1 MSTDNTTSTTTDQS
15 SAATETST
23 VATETNDKGFSFDW
37 KTAAIAAAVTVG
49 VALLI
54 LAIVML
60 VKHLKKDQEEAKE
73 GEVKKEKSEKE
84 QDKEKDKKK
93 DNDKTKDKKSND
105 KGVTTNTKVSTDASS
120 ITESTAASINNLPK
134 TKMIKLKINGVEKE
148 YLGTLNEKTGKYKVS
163 IPRNKKEIQDNLVV
177 VRNNNN
183 KFINETT
190 QVRDKTSLE
199 VNDLKSKVANL
210 ENQLNE
216 KKKEQEQLGH
226 FSNLVG
232 NMSNKIIDDVLGKNV
247 VEFSE
252 TMAPMVNEAAKITMN
267 AINNAAKKEEDNE
280 VKKEGDSPAAKVV
293 NEDLT
298 NMEPKVIKE
307 EVKTSL
313 VAANQA
319 KEAEKGNSL
328 S

>member
-15 SAATETST
+15 SAATETSSA
-23 VATETNDKGFSFDW
+23 ATETNDKGFSFDW

-73 GEVKKEKSEKE
+73 GEVEKGKSEKE
-84 QDKEKDKKK
+84 QDKG
-93 DNDKTKDKKSND
+93 NNKTKDKKSND

-148 YLGTLNEKTGKYKVS
+148 YLGTLNEKTGKYQVS

-190 QVRDKTSLE
+190 QVRDKASLE
-199 VNDLKSKVANL
+199 VNDLKSKVADL
-210 ENQLNE
+210 ENQLQE
-216 KKKEQEQLGH
+216 KKKEQEQIVH

-313 VAANQA
+313 VAANKA
-319 KEAEKGNSL
+319 KEEAQGNSL